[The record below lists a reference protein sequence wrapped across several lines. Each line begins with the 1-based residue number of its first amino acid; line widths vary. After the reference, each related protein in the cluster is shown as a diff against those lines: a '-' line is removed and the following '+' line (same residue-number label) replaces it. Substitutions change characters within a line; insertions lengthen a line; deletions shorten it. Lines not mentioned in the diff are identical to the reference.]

1 MSKQTIFDALVD
13 AGMTK
18 EGALGVMGN
27 MMAESGLKANI
38 VQRGMTSLTDE
49 MYTSMIDNGWKSFED
64 SVGYGLCQWTYFS
77 RKRAL
82 LAFAKS
88 KGVSVGDEAMQVE
101 FCIRELTESYHNV
114 MLVLQTSHDLYE
126 CTKTVCVRYEQPAV
140 NNVDARY
147 KFAQQL
153 QAELLGGGSA
163 AMMQEAKAQST
174 APEAPVSDAC
184 PIFPPDPSVM
194 VMQMVMSYNGY
205 FGTPDGQKTPE
216 FFSAL
221 RTFVDDMEKC

>member
-1 MSKQTIFDALVD
+1 MSKQTIYDALIG

-27 MMAESGLKANI
+27 MMAESGLKSNI
-38 VQRGMTSLTDE
+38 AQRGMTTLSDE
-49 MYTSMIDNGWKSFED
+49 MYTSMIDNGWQSFED
-64 SVGYGLCQWTYFS
+64 GIGYGLCQWTYFS

-101 FCIRELTESYHNV
+101 FCTRELTESYNNV

-140 NNVDARY
+140 NNVEARY
-147 KFAQQL
+147 KFAKQL
-153 QAELLGGGSA
+153 QKELCGGGSA
-163 AMMQEAKAQST
+163 DMMQEAKAQST
-174 APEAPVSDAC
+174 APEVSDAC
-184 PIFPPDPSVM
+184 PIYPPDPSVM
-194 VMQMVMSYNGY
+194 VIQMVMSYNGY
-205 FGTPDGQKTPE
+205 WGKPDGQKTPE
-216 FFSAL
+216 FFEAL
-221 RTFVDDMEKC
+221 KTFTEDMAKC